1 MTGPES
7 LQALVTIAFGAL
19 AGGLTNAVAIWMLFH
34 PHRPW
39 GPGPLRIQG
48 AIPKNHARLA
58 KTIGRTVGQRLLT
71 PADLAQHLGSG
82 PLRDSFHQAVTQLL
96 RDLLTH
102 SRGSLREELPV
113 AARAEIERMIQQA
126 GPALAGA
133 LGERTDVE
141 QGVREWLTR
150 QRERL
155 AENPEPVLDRLPPDL
170 VAAVEN
176 GIASYLP
183 LALERVAVALRDP
196 DARHRIE
203 QALHG
208 LYRRLLQDL
217 LLHQRVVARLVLTEK
232 TITRLLDTFGEEGA
246 DDLAR
251 LLDEPEMRTHVAR
264 AVNEA
269 MVRYLRRP
277 LASHVAA
284 LGPERVAAFEDT
296 VARWLGTALRS
307 ESTQAGIAETVTRVL
322 DRLLDAPLG
331 RLADRLGEDAAE
343 RIPALLT
350 PALWEWIQGQVP
362 GIVEKLDI
370 PAMVEQKVLGFSLD
384 RMEEIVRAT
393 TQRELDLI
401 VRLGYLLGG
410 MVGVMAWLTGRLVA

>member
-1 MTGPES
+1 MGPAT
-7 LQALVTIAFGAL
+7 LQALITIGFGAL

-34 PHRPW
+34 PHKAW
-39 GPGPLRIQG
+39 GPRFLRIQG
-48 AIPKNHARLA
+48 AIPKNHERLA

-71 PADLAQHLGSG
+71 PGDLAQHLASGS
-82 PLRDSFHQAVTQLL
+82 LRDSFDRAVTQLL
-96 RDLLTH
+96 GDILTRA
-102 SRGSLREELPV
+102 RGSLRDELPA
-113 AARAEIERMIQQA
+113 AARAEVERLVQWA

-141 QGVREWLTR
+141 QGVRDWLAR

-155 AENPEPVLDRLPPDL
+155 AENPTPVLDRLPPDL
-170 VAAVEN
+170 VAAVEK
-176 GIASYLP
+176 GVASYLP

-196 DARHRIE
+196 DARSRIE

-217 LLHQRVVARLVLTEK
+217 MLHQRVMARLVLTEK

-251 LLDEPEMRTHVAR
+251 LLDEPEMRAHGAR

-296 VARWLGTALRS
+296 VARWLAAALRS
-307 ESTQAGIAETVTRVL
+307 ESTQAGIAETVTRAL
-322 DRLLDAPLG
+322 DGLLDAPLG
-331 RLADRLGEDAAE
+331 RLADRLGADAAE
-343 RIPALLT
+343 RLPPLLA
-350 PALWEWIQGQVP
+350 PALWDWIQGQVP
-362 GIVEKLDI
+362 GIVEQLDI
-370 PAMVEQKVLGFSLD
+370 PTMVEQKVLGFSLD
-384 RMEEIVRAT
+384 RMEEIVRMT

-401 VRLGYLLGG
+401 VRIGYVLGG
-410 MVGVMAWLTGRLVA
+410 MVGVVAWLTGRLVT